1 MKYLQTYN
9 LFESRFDDD
18 YDFNHHNFNCGDC
31 DIYAIALHRIYGYPL
46 YVVNG
51 YFKEDDWD
59 EEGFTEYD
67 REPAHIVVKLPNG
80 NYMDS
85 NGEVT
90 EDELKEDCAF
100 GNNIEYIKIEE
111 ITEQEAMH
119 TYSGEDQEEDIQ
131 RVMKHI
137 TNKEKLS
144 ESLINKNINKEDIE
158 DLFVDILDMNFT
170 TEIYFLRYGHRCA
183 DNEYKTDYHD
193 GFSVL
198 LKKTQKRNYEYGF
211 DYDGG
216 IEIDGSISL
225 ENIYDTL
232 SVAEEYILDVYDKPL
247 TCIHVWYIC
256 ISNSIR
262 TQSLEKLME
271 INKNIIRDYD
281 NPLVYQ
287 IELIFERQ
295 IPKEEPVSKVKKFFN
310 LFKKK

>member
-1 MKYLQTYN
+1 M
-9 LFESRFDDD
+9 
-18 YDFNHHNFNCGDC
+18 
-31 DIYAIALHRIYGYPL
+31 
-46 YVVNG
+46 YV
-51 YFKEDDWD
+51 
-59 EEGFTEYD
+59 
-67 REPAHIVVKLPNG
+67 
-80 NYMDS
+80 
-85 NGEVT
+85 
-90 EDELKEDCAF
+90 
-100 GNNIEYIKIEE
+100 
-111 ITEQEAMH
+111 
-119 TYSGEDQEEDIQ
+119 YSGEDQEEDIQ

-144 ESLINKNINKEDIE
+144 ESLVNKNINKEDIE

-183 DNEYKTDYHD
+183 DSEYNPDYHD

-198 LKKTQKRNYEYGF
+198 LKRVEKERNY
-211 DYDGG
+211 YDREITLKEE
-216 IEIDGSISL
+216 IESSISI
-225 ENIYDTL
+225 ESVYDTL

-247 TCIHVWYIC
+247 TCIHAWYIC
-256 ISNSIR
+256 MSNSIR

-271 INKNIIRDYD
+271 INRNIIRDYD